1 MVHKHDV
8 LIVGAGLAGLRAAVE
23 LAGTADIA
31 VISKVFPTRS
41 HSGAA
46 QGGIAAALGNEEE
59 DHVEWHTFD
68 TVKGS
73 DYLGDQDAI
82 EMMISDAPEVIIELE
97 HMGVPFSRTKE
108 GRIAQRQFGGHTK
121 PIVGPDGKEKRVAI
135 QRACYAADRTGHV
148 ILHTLYEQCVRK
160 SVNFYSEYY
169 VTSLIVKDN
178 VCCGL
183 VAYDI
188 RTGEM
193 HTFHAKAVMFGT
205 GGYGRAFKITSNAYA
220 NTGDGVAIAYK
231 AGIPLEDMEFVQF
244 HPTGLWKLG
253 ILVTEGAR
261 GEGGYLKNKAGERF
275 MQRYAPTVMELAPR
289 DMVTRSITTEIL
301 EGRGID
307 GKDYVHLDLTHI
319 GEATLK
325 ERLPEIIGFAKTYVG
340 VDPVKAPIPIQPT
353 AHYSMGGIPTTLYGE
368 VVMDEKGKI
377 LTGFYAAGECACVSV
392 HGANRLGTNSLLDAV
407 VHGRRTGKQITKFLR
422 NAEFAALP
430 EEADKDDKARS
441 AELFAS
447 KDFKE
452 SYHHIKDTLRENMMA
467 KAGVF
472 RNEKDLTEMRQIIH
486 ELRARYKN
494 VGLRDKSKN
503 FNTELMEVL
512 ELGHLLEF
520 SEIIV
525 EGALARKECRGA
537 HWRTDFEKRDD
548 ANWMKHTFAFSTD
561 KGIELKYKPVTV
573 TKYQPMERK
582 Y

>member
-8 LIVGAGLAGLRAAVE
+8 IIVGAGLAGLRAAVE
-23 LAGTADIA
+23 LADKADIA
-31 VISKVFPTRS
+31 VLSKVFPTRS

-59 DHVEWHTFD
+59 DHIEWHIFD

-82 EMMISDAPEVIIELE
+82 EMMVNEAPDVIYELE
-97 HMGVPFSRTKE
+97 HMGVPFSRTKD
-108 GRIAQRQFGGHTK
+108 GRIAQRQFGGHTR
-121 PIVGPDGKEKRVAI
+121 PVIGPDGKETRVAI

-148 ILHTLYEQCVRK
+148 ILHTLYEQCVK
-160 SVNFYSEYY
+160 HKVHFYSEFY
-169 VTSLIVKDN
+169 VMSLIVKDN
-178 VCCGL
+178 ICRGV

-188 RTGEM
+188 KTGEL

-205 GGYGRAFKITSNAYA
+205 GGYGRAWKITSNAYS
-220 NTGDGVAIAYK
+220 NTGDGVAIAFK
-231 AGIPLEDMEFVQF
+231 AGVPLEDMEFVQF

-261 GEGGYLKNKAGERF
+261 GEGGYLRNRHGERF
-275 MQRYAPTVMELAPR
+275 MQKYAPTVMELAPR
-289 DMVTRSITTEIL
+289 DLVTRSITTEIL

-307 GKDYVHLDLTHI
+307 GKDYVHLDLTHV

-353 AHYSMGGIPTTLYGE
+353 AHYSMGGIPTSLYGE
-368 VVMDEKGKI
+368 VYLDEKGTI

-407 VHGRRTGKQITKFLR
+407 VHGRRTGKQIAKFLQT
-422 NAEFAALP
+422 AEFSDLP
-430 EEADKDDKARS
+430 ENSDEDSKRRID
-441 AELFAS
+441 ELFKS
-447 KDFKE
+447 ISTKE
-452 SYHHIKDTLRENMMA
+452 SYHQIKDKLRENMMT

-472 RNEKDLTEMRQIIH
+472 RNEKDLKEMRDIIQ
-486 ELRARYKN
+486 ELRERYKN

-503 FNTELMEVL
+503 FNTELMEIL

-520 SEIIV
+520 SDIIV
-525 EGALARKECRGA
+525 EGAIARQECRGA
-537 HWRTDFEKRDD
+537 HWRTDYPKRDD
-548 ANWMKHTFAFSTD
+548 QNWMKHTFAFRTE

-573 TKYQPMERK
+573 TKYQPQERK

>member
-8 LIVGAGLAGLRAAVE
+8 LIVGAGLTGLRAAVE
-23 LAGTADIA
+23 LAGTANIA

-82 EMMISDAPEVIIELE
+82 EMMISEAPEVIIELE

-108 GRIAQRQFGGHTK
+108 GCIAQRQFGGHTK
-121 PIVGPDGKEKRVAI
+121 PIVGPDGKEMRVAI

-160 SVNFYSEYY
+160 NVNFYSEYY

-178 VCCGL
+178 VCRGL

-261 GEGGYLKNKAGERF
+261 GEGGYLKNKSGERF

-319 GEATLK
+319 GEAMLK
-325 ERLPEIIGFAKTYVG
+325 EKLPEIIGFAKTYVG
-340 VDPVKAPIPIQPT
+340 VDPVRAPIPIQPT
-353 AHYSMGGIPTTLYGE
+353 AHYSMGGIPTTLFGE
-368 VVMDEKGKI
+368 VLLDEKGKI
-377 LTGFYAAGECACVSV
+377 LTGFYAAGECACISV

-407 VHGRRTGKQITKFLR
+407 VHGRRTGKQIAKFLR
-422 NAEFAALP
+422 SSEFAALP
-430 EEADKDDKARS
+430 EDADKEDKARFTD
-441 AELFAS
+441 LFAS
-447 KDFKE
+447 KGFKE
-452 SYHHIKDTLRENMMA
+452 SYHHIKDALRENMMM

-486 ELRARYKN
+486 KLRARYKN

-503 FNTELMEVL
+503 FNTELMEIL

-548 ANWMKHTFAFSTD
+548 ANTLLHSRR
-561 KGIELKYKPVTV
+561 
-573 TKYQPMERK
+573 TKALN
-582 Y
+582 

>member
-8 LIVGAGLAGLRAAVE
+8 IIVGAGLAGLRAAVE
-23 LAGTADIA
+23 LAEKADVA
-31 VISKVFPTRS
+31 VLSKVFPTRS

-59 DHVEWHTFD
+59 DHIEWHIFD

-82 EMMISDAPEVIIELE
+82 EMMVSEAPDVIYELE
-97 HMGVPFSRTKE
+97 HMGVPFSRTKD
-108 GRIAQRQFGGHTK
+108 GRIAQRQFGGHTR
-121 PIVGPDGKEKRVAI
+121 PIIGPDGKETRVAI

-148 ILHTLYEQCVRK
+148 ILHTLYEQCVK
-160 SVNFYSEYY
+160 HKVNFYSEFY
-169 VTSLIVKDN
+169 VMSLIIKDDICRG
-178 VCCGL
+178 V
-183 VAYDI
+183 VAYDLKN
-188 RTGEM
+188 GEV

-205 GGYGRAFKITSNAYA
+205 GGYGRAWKITSNAYS
-220 NTGDGVAIAYK
+220 NTGDGVAIAFR

-244 HPTGLWKLG
+244 HPTGLWRLG

-261 GEGGYLKNKAGERF
+261 GEGGYLRNRFGERF
-275 MQRYAPTVMELAPR
+275 MQKYAPTVMELAPR
-289 DMVTRSITTEIL
+289 DLVTRSITTEIL

-340 VDPVKAPIPIQPT
+340 VDPVKSPIPIQPT
-353 AHYSMGGIPTTLYGE
+353 AHYSMGGIPTSLYGE
-368 VVMDEKGKI
+368 VYLDEKGKI

-407 VHGRRTGKQITKFLR
+407 VHGRRTGKQIVKFLQT
-422 NAEFAALP
+422 AEFSDLP
-430 EEADKDDKARS
+430 EDADREARS
-441 AELFAS
+441 RVDELFESSDS
-447 KDFKE
+447 KE
-452 SYHHIKDTLRENMMA
+452 YYHQIKDTLRENMMM

-472 RNEKDLTEMRQIIH
+472 RNEKDLKEMQQIIL
-486 ELRARYKN
+486 ELRERYKK

-503 FNTELMEVL
+503 FNTELMEIL

-520 SEIIV
+520 SEVIV
-525 EGALARKECRGA
+525 EGAIARQECRGA
-537 HWRTDFEKRDD
+537 HWRTDFPRRDD
-548 ANWMKHTFAFSTD
+548 QNWMKHTFAFKTD
-561 KGIELKYKPVTV
+561 RGIELKYKPVTV
-573 TKYQPMERK
+573 TKYQPQERK